1 MAEDCE
7 AHKGLGHGGGNG
19 QPVCLNW
26 AGCGMFGGDLL
37 DLDEAD
43 SELVDSKLLSIGGS
57 PEDAKGNLFRD
68 IKVNRPRN
76 MNGNR
81 FLESPMDRSPEY
93 PPTLLELEVQAL
105 AKIGIVK
112 LYHDGSDLEREAA
125 KAEEDRRL
133 AIINRFDRDRNAL
146 SPIPGQRPQPVKMVS
161 NSGAQI
167 SGGSDLLELQ
177 KVALSSMKGVQN
189 SSAAGGSDLLE
200 LQKVALSSMK
210 KPAQTLASPSNGGPP
225 GRDHRTAPAQ
235 SSGPAAGSPPNAGG
249 ELLELQKV
257 ALASMKKLSEILESQ
272 ASTPTSG
279 PMAQSTAGGDLLK
292 LQRVA
297 LGNIMQMYQ
306 SEPSLASALSAL
318 QTTAPATKS
327 PQHDGGSDL
336 LELQKVALRSL
347 QSISTSPP
355 SAPALELQ
363 KVAPNSNQGASAALP
378 AVVSQQA
385 GGGDLLELQ
394 KLALRSIQNQT
405 TPSGAPRFPE
415 MGADFQDLRK
425 KNLPSIPRQTS
436 PVRVR
441 QQGGEGGNMLER
453 QKEALSKMN
462 NGKGERV
469 KEEQQFNTQGGGGTS
484 SSSPSVF
491 NKMPAREHLE
501 MLLQELS
508 SKDKALQSASRTI
521 EEKDQLLQEYEAS
534 LANALNLMQC
544 MNVRCTDAKEETA
557 KVLNEAEE
565 IFGNLREACSAVE
578 LFDCSIPQCAK
589 GIHSLEEG
597 PSTAAP
603 PDDSHFFFGTGNGL
617 ETNHGEIDERR
628 KLVEELLMELGNI
641 EVARKEAQQGF
652 ELQIQRNEELIAELQ
667 QLDIAHDPVVEEAT
681 SDGGKNSSDQTD
693 HALGDPPDQTKGPQ
707 SDLVHENPSDQK
719 KGEIC
724 DSVSGISTDQAKENL
739 SDHVNKISTQQAKEI
754 QCDLAGSQQA
764 KEIQCDLA
772 GEIPC
777 AHVYGNPCD
786 HVYESPSDQAKKTL
800 CDHDVFKNSPAHP
813 HENSCDHAC
822 EKPDDNPNENQ
833 LCHNV
838 TENPQ
843 DLSNENQSALSRDE
857 SSVPQAN
864 QNPCDPSYE
873 QTNQSPCDHD
883 FESASDL
890 ASESP
895 TENTFESAQ
904 DLDRGDGKDSGHLL
918 EEAEIESTSPSLAES
933 NKQLADSFEEVE
945 TKVAE
950 EIQCMKGAQ
959 PRKRSNPVARVSS
972 PNALWEHLQHFV
984 KEKPPQASDVKK
996 FEFSQLKGDLDSKT
1010 RELQSQLEHRT
1021 YEVSLLH
1028 TQINEMRNALLQEQE
1043 NRKLLS
1049 QKALDIHPS
1058 PTMADLEQ
1066 KDKVIRRIHFQMHQL
1081 EAALRQEREENR
1093 EALAQQTN
1101 ESALVLAAKA
1111 DMDNLRANLHSK
1123 DENIRE
1129 MHEKIARK
1137 EIAWQTEKHQMMKS
1151 IDDLE
1156 TILLVKEEE
1165 VINLAHDLEIARS
1178 SKFSQRPDEL
1188 RFQGDPDVH
1197 FFQKQGKEEGREILD
1212 LRCEVL
1218 SLQDCLGIKTQAIK
1232 TMEKELARSYS
1243 IVTDLRSKLRGL
1255 QENERSS
1262 HRKGH
1267 TTELIE
1273 RLKTTEEKLQRSES
1287 ERAQTMTKIQDLSAR
1302 CKYYEEFEHLRREGS
1317 DDKKEQAIRDL
1328 EKELER
1334 NVQIIKTLQARCN
1347 EFEAMGKREDPRNNF
1362 DPPGRP
1368 LWEQPDHTKLVQVR
1382 EEKEALASEC
1392 DQLRLQMKRYQ
1403 EENERKGKLLDQLQT
1418 LRNRQTPIPPVM
1430 YQQNDGEPKTNAKTN
1445 TTQPTGSV
1453 LDLSTV
1459 ESADVN
1465 TLRELLRGQWRV
1477 QKVMEDRL
1485 NSMMAYVSDRVAEF
1499 EREPSDTTSNSSLP
1513 ATTELNHFHVE
1524 AKLMKLQLE
1533 RQLQVLRGTTFTSLP
1548 ASGLASPGQF
1558 PHSNISTQNLQ
1569 LLVEKNALEDSA
1581 QTLQEKTSRLL
1592 NRLTSM
1598 RTEFNSQ

>member
-1 MAEDCE
+1 
-7 AHKGLGHGGGNG
+7 
-19 QPVCLNW
+19 
-26 AGCGMFGGDLL
+26 MFGGDLL

-68 IKVNRPRN
+68 INVNRPRN

-81 FLESPMDRSPEY
+81 FLESPMDRSPDY

-133 AIINRFDRDRNAL
+133 AIINRFYRDRNAL

-161 NSGAQI
+161 NSGAQT

-177 KVALSSMKGVQN
+177 KVALSSMKGIQN
-189 SSAAGGSDLLE
+189 SSAAGASTSASSSIPLAGGSDLLE

-210 KPAQTLASPSNGGPP
+210 KPAQTLPPPSNGGPP
-225 GRDHRTAPAQ
+225 GRDQRTAPAQ
-235 SSGPAAGSPPNAGG
+235 SSGAAGSPPNAGG
-249 ELLELQKV
+249 DLLELQKV

-297 LGNIMQMYQ
+297 LENIMQKYQ

-363 KVAPNSNQGASAALP
+363 KVVPNSNQGASAAPP

-394 KLALRSIQNQT
+394 KLALRSIQTQT

-425 KNLPSIPRQTS
+425 KNLPSIPRQAS

-453 QKEALSKMN
+453 QKEASSKMN
-462 NGKGERV
+462 NGKGEGV
-469 KEEQQFNTQGGGGTS
+469 KEEQQFNTQGGG
-484 SSSPSVF
+484 
-491 NKMPAREHLE
+491 
-501 MLLQELS
+501 
-508 SKDKALQSASRTI
+508 
-521 EEKDQLLQEYEAS
+521 
-534 LANALNLMQC
+534 
-544 MNVRCTDAKEETA
+544 DAKEETA

-565 IFGNLREACSAVE
+565 IFGKLREACSAVE

-603 PDDSHFFFGTGNGL
+603 PDDSHFFLGTGNGL
-617 ETNHGEIDERR
+617 ETNHDEIDERR

-693 HALGDPPDQTKGPQ
+693 HPLGEPPDQTKGPL

-724 DSVSGISTDQAKENL
+724 DGVSGISTDQAKENL

-822 EKPDDNPNENQ
+822 EKPGDKSNENQ

-838 TENPQ
+838 SENPQ

-857 SSVPQAN
+857 SPLPQPN

-895 TENTFESAQ
+895 TENNFESAQ
-904 DLDRGDGKDSGHLL
+904 DLDHGDGKDSGPLL
-918 EEAEIESTSPSLAES
+918 EEAEIESTSPTLAES
-933 NKQLADSFEEVE
+933 NKQLADSLEEVE

-984 KEKPPQASDVKK
+984 KEKPPQASDVEK
-996 FEFSQLKGDLDSKT
+996 FEFSQPQGDLDPKT
-1010 RELQSQLEHRT
+1010 TELQSQLEHRT

-1156 TILLVKEEE
+1156 TTLLVKEEE
-1165 VINLAHDLEIARS
+1165 VINLAHNLEIARS

-1243 IVTDLRSKLRGL
+1243 IVIDLRSKLRGL

-1273 RLKTTEEKLQRSES
+1273 RLKTTEEKLQRSEI

-1347 EFEAMGKREDPRNNF
+1347 EYEARGKREDPRNNF

-1368 LWEQPDHTKLVQVR
+1368 LREQPDHTKLVQVR

-1392 DQLRLQMKRYQ
+1392 EKLRSQMKRYQ
-1403 EENERKGKLLDQLQT
+1403 EESERKGKLLDQLQT
-1418 LRNRQTPIPPVM
+1418 LKNRQTPIPPGM
-1430 YQQNDGEPKTNAKTN
+1430 YQQNDGEPKTNAKPN